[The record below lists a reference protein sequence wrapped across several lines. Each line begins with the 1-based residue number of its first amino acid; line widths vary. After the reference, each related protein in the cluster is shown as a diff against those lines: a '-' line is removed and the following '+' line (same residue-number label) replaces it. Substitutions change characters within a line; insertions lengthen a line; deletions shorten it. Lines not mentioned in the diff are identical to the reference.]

1 MTQEAAPRGAL
12 PPGGTIG
19 IFGGGQ
25 LGRMT
30 AMAAARL
37 GYRCH
42 VVTPER
48 DSPCAQVAAAATVA
62 EFDDRAALDRFAAA
76 VGVVTAEFENVTAA
90 SLARLARRV
99 PVRPGPAVL
108 AIAQDRLKEKAFCN
122 AAGAPTTRFL
132 PVRGPGDVARALKEL
147 GAPVVLKTARLGY
160 DGKGQVKVEKTSD
173 PAAAFKAMGAG
184 AESTGGIAEAWVDYR
199 MEISVIVARGL
210 DGTTAA
216 YPAVENRH
224 KHHIL
229 DETFAPA
236 AIEPKLAGEAER
248 IALGLAAKLDL
259 VGLLAVEMFVT
270 GDGRVLVNELAPRPH
285 NSGHWTIDACITSQF
300 EQCVRAVCGLPLG
313 SVERHSDAAMK
324 NLIGDDARAWAEI
337 LKDPAA
343 KLHLYGKAEARPGRK
358 MGHVTRL
365 KPRSGP

>member
-1 MTQEAAPRGAL
+1 MSAAGAL

-30 AMAAARL
+30 ALAAARL

-42 VVTPER
+42 VFTPEK

-62 EFDDRAALDRFAAA
+62 PYDDGAALDKFADA
-76 VGVVTAEFENVTAA
+76 VGVVTAEFENVPAEA
-90 SLARLARRV
+90 LAYLAKRV
-99 PVRPGPAVL
+99 PVRPGPDVL
-108 AIAQDRLKEKAFCN
+108 AIAQDRIEEKTFCN
-122 AAGAPTTRFL
+122 KAGVATAKFL
-132 PVRGPGDVARALKEL
+132 PVREAGDVTKAVAEL
-147 GAPVVLKTARLGY
+147 RTPLVLKTARMGY
-160 DGKGQVKVEKTSD
+160 DGKGQVKVEQGAD
-173 PAAAFKAMGAG
+173 PDAAFKAMGA
-184 AESTGGIAEAWVDYR
+184 AEGIAEAWVDYR

-210 DGTTAA
+210 DGKMLA

-229 DETFAPA
+229 DETIAPA
-236 AIEPKLAGEAER
+236 SIDATLAAEADR
-248 IALGLAAKLDL
+248 IARRLAARLDL
-259 VGLLAVEMFVT
+259 IGLLAVEMFVT
-270 GDGRVLVNELAPRPH
+270 PDGGLLVNELAPRPH
-285 NSGHWTIDACITSQF
+285 NSGHWTIDACLTSQF

-313 SVERHSDAAMK
+313 SVERHSDAVMK
-324 NLIGDDARAWAEI
+324 NLIGDDVNQWPEI

-365 KPRSGP
+365 KPRAKP

>member
-1 MTQEAAPRGAL
+1 MSAHGVL

-30 AMAAARL
+30 ALAAARL

-42 VVTPER
+42 VFTPEA
-48 DSPCAQVAAAATVA
+48 DSPCAQVSAAATVA
-62 EFDDRAALDRFAAA
+62 PYDHTEALDRFADS
-76 VGVVTAEFENVTAA
+76 VGVVTAEFENVPAE
-90 SLARLARRV
+90 SLAYLAKRV
-99 PVRPGPAVL
+99 PVRPGPDVV
-108 AIAQDRLKEKAFCN
+108 AIAQDRLKEKTFCN
-122 AAGAPTTRFL
+122 KAGAATAKFL
-132 PVRGPGDVARALKEL
+132 PVRAPADLAKAAAEL
-147 GAPVVLKTARLGY
+147 GTPLVLKTARMGY
-160 DGKGQVKVEKTSD
+160 DGKGQVKMEKGAD
-173 PAAAFKAMGAG
+173 PEAAFKAMGA
-184 AESTGGIAEAWVDYR
+184 AEGVAEAWVDFR
-199 MEISVIVARGL
+199 MEISVIAARGL
-210 DGTTAA
+210 DGRTLC

-229 DETFAPA
+229 DETVAPA
-236 AIEPKLAGEAER
+236 PIDAGLAAEAER
-248 IALGLAAKLDL
+248 IAADLAARLDL

-270 GDGRVLVNELAPRPH
+270 RGGGLLVNEIAPRPH
-285 NSGHWTIDACITSQF
+285 NSGHWTIDACLTSQF

-324 NLIGDDARAWAEI
+324 NLIGDEAWAWPEI
-337 LKDPAA
+337 LKDPGA

-365 KPRSGP
+365 KPKGGA